1 MKFKI
6 EDPVADSALV
16 ADLQT
21 VADGVSTVLDS
32 SGMHFPNFRL
42 LLTPQTVNEADTLV
56 VPETGRYY
64 ARFAYNLSRSFVRSI
79 FAPQPLFGVASE
91 AVGLEVLDALAKSWQ
106 GHPHLPWR
114 TYSESFL
121 RYRRDLLREAD
132 AHLRENGITK
142 SERQG
147 YIASLPKPAPHQP
160 KLEILAGLAVQ
171 GQLLPGRSLL
181 SLDFEEQEEFIRA
194 VLDQTV
200 EQNLV
205 TLPRLLAL
213 NELKLVH
220 WRLFRSFS
228 LSFEPDVTILLGKN
242 GAGKTSIVDAVRT
255 TLSLLVT
262 SRAAE
267 QSPLLDRSDIY
278 QEPGGTQSQPA
289 TIESLL
295 EIDGLAVRSSW
306 RFDGATLDSDAFDEA
321 RRISSDF
328 QNLTTDGSALPLIA
342 VFQSTRTP
350 AIPMTNAAVIRSGRS
365 GYATDWLDAGNDLRW
380 LTVSLED
387 HQAAQPDELDVDA
400 PMVAAI
406 NKALK
411 ALTFGDTAWTLSV
424 SPRAGLRFKRTRN
437 AKAEVFRF
445 KQLSDGERM
454 VLSLFLDLASR
465 CWIANPHLGAEACEE
480 TGGIVLID
488 ELDSHLHLAWQY
500 QIVRDLRS
508 AFPAIQFIV
517 STHSA
522 ELVTSVSE
530 RCIRLLGQSEVVEPQ
545 PEYSEGALPSEVSR
559 KVMEV
564 PERDPKSVVRQ
575 KMDRYRG
582 ALKAGTEMDY
592 EELFS
597 QLQTHPGYKD
607 PEFAVMN
614 GLRLA
619 AAARRKRNAS
629 I

>member
-6 EDPVADSALV
+6 EDPTADPSLV
-16 ADLQT
+16 IDLQT
-21 VADGVSTVLDS
+21 VADGVSSVLDS
-32 SGMHFPNFRL
+32 SGIDFPDFRV
-42 LLTPQTVNEADTLV
+42 LLTPQTVTESDTLV
-56 VPETGRYY
+56 IPETGRFY
-64 ARFAYNLSRSFVRSI
+64 ARFAYNLSRYFVRS
-79 FAPQPLFGVASE
+79 FFDQQPLFGVASE
-91 AVGLEVLDALAKSWQ
+91 AIGLEVLDALAKSWQ
-106 GHPHLPWR
+106 DHPHPPWR
-114 TYSESFL
+114 AYSDSFL

-132 AHLRENGITK
+132 VHLRENGITK

-147 YIASLPKPAPHQP
+147 FIAGLPTPAPHQP
-160 KLEILAGLAVQ
+160 KLEVLAGLAIQ

-181 SLDFEEQEEFIRA
+181 SLDFEEQEKFIRA
-194 VLDQTV
+194 VLDQTI

-242 GAGKTSIVDAVRT
+242 GAGKTSIVDALRT

-267 QSPLLDRSDIY
+267 QTPLLDNGDVYR
-278 QEPGGTQSQPA
+278 EPGGTQSQPA
-289 TIESLL
+289 MIESLL
-295 EIDGLAVRSSW
+295 EIDGLPVRSSW
-306 RFDGATLDSDAFDEA
+306 RFDGTTLDSDAFDEA

-328 QNLTTDGSALPLIA
+328 QNLTTDGSALPLVA

-350 AIPMTNAAVIRSGRS
+350 ITPITTAPVVRSGRS

-387 HQAAQPDELDVDA
+387 HQAAQPDNLDVDA

-406 NKALK
+406 NKALG
-411 ALTFGDTAWTLSV
+411 ALTFGDTTWTLSV
-424 SPRAGLRFKRTRN
+424 SPRSGLRFKRTTS
-437 AKAEVFRF
+437 ATAEVFRF

-454 VLSLFLDLASR
+454 VLSLFIDLASR
-465 CWIANPHLGAEACEE
+465 CWIANPHLGAEACGQ

-508 AFPAIQFIV
+508 AFPVIQFII

-530 RCIRLLGQSEVVEPQ
+530 RCIRLLGHGEVVEPQ
-545 PEYSEGALPSEVSR
+545 PDYSEGALPSEVS
-559 KVMEV
+559 KKIMKV
-564 PERDPKSVVRQ
+564 PERDPKSGVRQ
-575 KMDRYRG
+575 KLESYRS
-582 ALKAGTEMDY
+582 ALNAGTEMDC
-592 EELFS
+592 EQLFRD
-597 QLQTHPGYKD
+597 LQTHPGYKD
-607 PEFAVMN
+607 PEFAVVN

-629 I
+629 S